1 MIKAGIYGATGYAG
15 AELIKILSSHSEV
28 EVLFAAS
35 KTYAGMDLNSIHP
48 DAPNILLQ
56 DTEKADLHQADI
68 VFLCLPS
75 SKGMS
80 IVVDALQAGVKV
92 IDLSADFRLNDA
104 IEFKNWYG
112 TSHVAPDLLSEAVYG
127 LSEANRSKLVG
138 AKLIANPGCY
148 PTSVLLPI
156 WPLIINSILD
166 NSRPI
171 IVDSKSGVSGAG
183 RSPKQHLHFVEV
195 SGNFQP
201 YKIGRVHRHLPE
213 MEQQLSNW
221 GSSIPEL
228 IFTPHLLPVPRGIL
242 STIYL
247 PIKPGHKEHDIR
259 AIFSKTFS
267 DEPFIKLLPSGQN
280 ASLAHVLHS
289 NICVFGVNLT
299 RDTLIITSAI
309 DNLVKG
315 AAGQAVQN
323 MNIMYGFTE
332 TCGLK

>member
-1 MIKAGIYGATGYAG
+1 MIRAGIFGATGYAG
-15 AELIKILSSHSEV
+15 AELTKILSTHSEV
-28 EVLFAAS
+28 DIIFAAS
-35 KTYAGMDLNSIHP
+35 KTYAGKYLNSIHP
-48 DAPNILLQ
+48 HAPNILLQ
-56 DTEKADLHQADI
+56 DTDKVDLQKADL

-75 SKGMS
+75 SSGMH
-80 IVVDALQAGVKV
+80 IAVDALKEGVKV
-92 IDLSADFRLNDA
+92 IDLSADFRLDDA
-104 IEFKNWYG
+104 AKYKKWNG
-112 TSHVAPDLLSEAVYG
+112 DTHLAPELLSDAVYG
-127 LSEANRSKLVG
+127 LSEANRSKLTN
-138 AKLIANPGCY
+138 AKLVANPRCY

-156 WPLIINSILD
+156 WPIVINSIFD

-195 SGNFQP
+195 SGNFPP
-201 YKIGRVHRHLPE
+201 YKIGRVHRHVPE
-213 MEQQLSNW
+213 MEQQLANW
-221 GSSIPEL
+221 DPSIPEL

-247 PIKPGHKEHDIR
+247 PIKRGNREDSIR
-259 AIFSKTFS
+259 TVLSETYC
-267 DEPFIKLLPSGQN
+267 DEPFIKLLPSSQN

-299 RDTLIITSAI
+299 GDTLIITSAI

-323 MNIMYGFTE
+323 MNIIYGITE
-332 TCGLK
+332 TCGLT